1 MTEGKT
7 VNRVFRLQRE
17 KKNKKKNKIICGSDE
32 AILDVNLDDAIG
44 KYITMI

>member
-1 MTEGKT
+1 MQWEHWVSTDCSLWSFWYSK
-7 VNRVFRLQRE
+7 L
-17 KKNKKKNKIICGSDE
+17 IICGSDE